1 MGLDEEFV
9 KICLK
14 KMKAS
19 ASRVESL
26 NSYNIDPH
34 YRDEVKKDIAVE
46 IKKQIEEYVK
56 TFDLLDKYF
65 SDEKHYEDPIPS
77 VKSIEKT
84 MWRKSIQNN
93 KILNTTKLEKKLNEE
108 ERLTNS
114 NGIIKNIE
122 KREEDISKINIEF
135 DSIEELI
142 SDLEEKENSTQQKLN
157 IEYDTIDYIINDLEK
172 DSTSTGLKFDKEYKE
187 PVLKDE
193 EIIDESDEIEYLLN
207 FYKKSINYNNSINE
221 KSENNAEDSIEN
233 FVNTYL
239 ILKNRKDLIKDRY
252 TPSNKEIDDFVI
264 IYQMLKSY
272 KENADGIL
280 LENQQIKKTEF
291 SEEKVEII
299 SENDKILCPKCRN
312 FVSFKDLCE
321 ICGYKFIINKDLYN
335 EESKKEDLKNVIVNE
350 EKITDESIEIQ
361 NEIGA
366 EDLHSEILDQIKQNN
381 FQSIISEK
389 QKSEYSQIEHLALN
403 IFSTYMDNFVLM
415 SGIISSTSG
424 LYLIFSQLLFSNGSN
439 LNAVMN
445 VIISITDL
453 LPGIF
458 IPLYD
463 LTLYNPNIIG
473 IILSIMGLNLIL
485 IIIGLRKGYQYFRS
499 IGIVTLLIS
508 IYFDII
514 RIMSTEYLIT
524 SWSIIGIIPN
534 IIVLYYFFNRNIY
547 YIRSEYR

>member
-84 MWRKSIQNN
+84 MWRKTIQNN

-312 FVSFKDLCE
+312 FVSFKDVCE

-499 IGIVTLLIS
+499 IGTVTLLIS
-508 IYFDII
+508 IYFDVI